1 MISKISFEQTQITY
15 EVYGDSE
22 RALVF
27 VHGWL
32 CNRSFWKD
40 QIKHFKNDYTVVAIG
55 LRGYGQSSLEIK
67 KLSINT
73 FAQDVITVI
82 SSLGLSNVTIIG
94 HSPGGLVVSET
105 ARLNTTDI

>member
-15 EVYGDSE
+15 EMHGDNE

-40 QIKHFKNDYTVVAIG
+40 QIKHFENDYTVVAID
-55 LRGYGQSSLEIK
+55 LRGHGQSS
-67 KLSINT
+67 
-73 FAQDVITVI
+73 
-82 SSLGLSNVTIIG
+82 
-94 HSPGGLVVSET
+94 SET
-105 ARLNTTDI
+105 E